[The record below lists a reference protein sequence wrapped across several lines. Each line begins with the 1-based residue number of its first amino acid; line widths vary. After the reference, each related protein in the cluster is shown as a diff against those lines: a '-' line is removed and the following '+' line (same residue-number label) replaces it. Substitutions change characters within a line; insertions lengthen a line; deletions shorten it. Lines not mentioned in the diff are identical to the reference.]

1 MRALSLGVLVGL
13 LALVGAGC
21 SGEDQTQQ
29 AVRERVDAHVAALGG
44 YPDERSHCT
53 RTPRPWLVPQ
63 AASVYLCAV
72 PRDDGDCDLFTARVD
87 ELGVKV
93 ELRDERAG
101 CVLPV

>member
-1 MRALSLGVLVGL
+1 MRALSLGVLMGL

-21 SGEDQTQQ
+21 SGEDPTQRT
-29 AVRERVDAHVAALGG
+29 VRERVDARAAALGR
-44 YPDERSHCT
+44 YPNERSHCT

-72 PRDDGDCDLFTARVD
+72 PRGDGDCDLFTAQVD
-87 ELGVKV
+87 DFGVKV